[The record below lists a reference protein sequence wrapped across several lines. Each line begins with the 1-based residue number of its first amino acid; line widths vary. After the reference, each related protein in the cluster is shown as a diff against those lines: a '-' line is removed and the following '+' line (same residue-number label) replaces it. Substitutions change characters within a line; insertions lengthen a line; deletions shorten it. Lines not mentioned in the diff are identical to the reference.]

1 MKKKVLVIAAHP
13 DDEMLGCGGTIARH
27 TSNQDNVTVMVLGE
41 GITSRT
47 IKRNV
52 DKKKN
57 QLQQLK
63 EKTRKANKILGVK
76 NIIFENLPDN
86 RFDDLNIL
94 DVTKKIEK
102 VLFNFK
108 PNIIYTHSGLDL
120 NRDHQIVNEAVIT
133 ACRPQKNN
141 FLEKILLFEVPSSS
155 EWSSTEKNQFS
166 PNYFVDISSFFKK
179 KTKALK
185 IYKSEIKKWPHPR
198 SFRGIEYLARLRG
211 AQVGC
216 EFAES
221 FYTLREINFE

>member
-27 TSNQDNVTVMVLGE
+27 ASNKDSVTVMVLGE
-41 GITSRT
+41 GITSRS
-47 IKRNV
+47 IKRNI
-52 DKKKN
+52 DKNKNYLN
-57 QLQQLK
+57 QLK
-63 EKTRKANKILGVK
+63 DKTRKANKTLGV
-76 NIIFENLPDN
+76 NNVIFENLPDN

-102 VLFNFK
+102 VLFSFK

-133 ACRPQKNN
+133 ACRPQRNN
-141 FLEKILLFEVPSSS
+141 YLEKILLFEVPSSS
-155 EWSSTEKNQFS
+155 EWSSTEKRQFS
-166 PNYFVDISSFFKK
+166 PNYFVDISSFFKR

-221 FYTLREINFE
+221 FYMLREINFE